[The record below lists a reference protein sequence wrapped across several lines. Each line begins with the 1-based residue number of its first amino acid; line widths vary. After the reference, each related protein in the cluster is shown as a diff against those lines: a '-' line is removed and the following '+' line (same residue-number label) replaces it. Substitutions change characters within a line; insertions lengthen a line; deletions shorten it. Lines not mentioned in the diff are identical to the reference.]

1 MFRWNLSSVKTS
13 FFTHLPE
20 DPYEIYHVMDCICD
34 DLTDSDLGLIL
45 KKKID
50 KISDVLILSDVD
62 TEMGRKSLKIP
73 LKDVRY

>member
-1 MFRWNLSSVKTS
+1 
-13 FFTHLPE
+13 
-20 DPYEIYHVMDCICD
+20 MDCICD

-45 KKKID
+45 KKKFD

-73 LKDVRY
+73 LKDVRYWSENA